1 VPNAAGEAARRFA
14 GDAGDA
20 TPLATSVQRVN
31 ANTVLCR
38 TRNPVRLIRELKKLS
53 DTAGASF
60 GMGDVAALSAEQ
72 RNAAPAGVAPAKAA
86 APVDEAKETPAAETK
101 NKAAQ
106 AAVPEPVVYKISVNA
121 AERAALL
128 DRIQKFAE
136 ATPALKEEAKALD
149 KKEADKDG
157 ETRGLR
163 KKDASEELKQLER
176 NGGQAGAKEQAAQSG
191 QSGEELVIYVEI
203 VTIP

>member
-1 VPNAAGEAARRFA
+1 
-14 GDAGDA
+14 
-20 TPLATSVQRVN
+20 
-31 ANTVLCR
+31 
-38 TRNPVRLIRELKKLS
+38 
-53 DTAGASF
+53 
-60 GMGDVAALSAEQ
+60 MGDVAALSAEQ
-72 RNAAPAGVAPAKAA
+72 RNAAPAAVAPAAKAA

-136 ATPALKEEAKALD
+136 TTPALKEEAKALD

-191 QSGEELVIYVEI
+191 QSGEESVIYVEI